1 MYLTMIPA
9 ESSRNR
15 TSLAPTV
22 MAHHPCAGGVFKSDA
37 WSSKVSELAG
47 RGVTVR
53 ELLTFYRA
61 SAVGRWAGAAGGWGF
76 GGDLVVV

>member
-1 MYLTMIPA
+1 
-9 ESSRNR
+9 
-15 TSLAPTV
+15 
-22 MAHHPCAGGVFKSDA
+22 MAHHAMAGGVFNKSDA

-61 SAVGRWAGAAGGWGF
+61 SAVGRWLVPL
-76 GGDLVVV
+76 GDLGLWW

>member
-1 MYLTMIPA
+1 MRHAM
-9 ESSRNR
+9 
-15 TSLAPTV
+15 
-22 MAHHPCAGGVFKSDA
+22 AGGVFNKSDA
-37 WSSKVSELAG
+37 WSSK
-47 RGVTVR
+47 VR